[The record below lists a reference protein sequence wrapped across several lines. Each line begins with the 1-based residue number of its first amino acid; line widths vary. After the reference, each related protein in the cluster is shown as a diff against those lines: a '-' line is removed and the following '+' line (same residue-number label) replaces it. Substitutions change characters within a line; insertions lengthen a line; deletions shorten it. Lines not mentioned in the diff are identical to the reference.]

1 MVIMGYGVSGS
12 ASYSKSKVNA
22 DYASVNEQSGIF
34 AGEDGYQIN
43 IKGHTDLKGGLITST
58 QSAEDNGRNQFATG
72 TLSFRDIQN
81 HSHYEGESFGIGTDG
96 NVKGGWMGNAKDGLS
111 ASIGYGKDN
120 DSQNSITH
128 SGINTQNIQISDEAA
143 FGTFFGF

>member
-43 IKGHTDLKGGLITST
+43 IK
-58 QSAEDNGRNQFATG
+58 
-72 TLSFRDIQN
+72 
-81 HSHYEGESFGIGTDG
+81 
-96 NVKGGWMGNAKDGLS
+96 
-111 ASIGYGKDN
+111 
-120 DSQNSITH
+120 
-128 SGINTQNIQISDEAA
+128 
-143 FGTFFGF
+143 